1 MTEQSPLQAALS
13 RAKELQLESDG
24 SMKAQM
30 GEIVQLLKQAVDPS
44 GTDADEDKGI
54 VTEETSAEVQE
65 VIGMYSQFISVMVH
79 ELRKPMTSIR
89 GYSDMLSKNVVG
101 ELNDMQMQ
109 FAQTIRNNVI
119 SMEALIADI
128 SDLTKMRV
136 GRIKAESK
144 MDLAKNIIMEIE
156 KNTKELAEAKDQKLV
171 FEVPDGLPMLNIDG
185 TRVKQALRKLV
196 ENAIKYTPEGGNITV
211 TASGEG
217 DKLRIKVV
225 DDGVGMEEAEIERL
239 GELWFRGDDP
249 VVTNQKGYGL
259 GIPIAFE
266 CMRLVEGELF
276 YESKKGEGSTFGL
289 LVPAMNM
296 GG

>member
-1 MTEQSPLQAALS
+1 MTDQNPLQAALS

-30 GEIVQLLKQAVDPS
+30 AEIVQLLNEAIEPS
-44 GTDADEDKGI
+44 EGDAGVLTED
-54 VTEETSAEVQE
+54 TLPEVKE

-89 GYSDMLSKNVVG
+89 GYADMLSKNVVG

-119 SMEALIADI
+119 SMEGLIADI

-136 GRIKAESK
+136 GRIKPEPK
-144 MDLAKNIIMEIE
+144 MDLAKNLIMEIE
-156 KNTKELAEAKDQKLV
+156 KNTKEMAAAKDHTLV

-185 TRVKQALRKLV
+185 TRVKQALTKLV
-196 ENAIKYTPEGGNITV
+196 ENALKYTPEGGKITV

-217 DKLRIKVV
+217 DKLRIQVV
-225 DDGVGMEEAEIERL
+225 DNGVGMADEEIARL

-249 VVTNQKGYGL
+249 IVTNQKGYGL
-259 GIPIAFE
+259 GIPITVE
-266 CMRLVEGELF
+266 CMRLVEGEFF
-276 YESKKGEGSTFGL
+276 YESKKGEGSTFGIVL
-289 LVPAMNM
+289 PAMSM